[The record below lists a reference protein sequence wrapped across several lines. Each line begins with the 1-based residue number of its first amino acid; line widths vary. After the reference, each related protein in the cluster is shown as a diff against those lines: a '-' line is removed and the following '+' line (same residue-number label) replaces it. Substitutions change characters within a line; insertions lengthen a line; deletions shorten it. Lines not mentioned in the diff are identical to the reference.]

1 MKISSQERNLN
12 IMRIPVFFGWVLIF
26 VAVVSYKRR
35 KADRSSK
42 KTERDF
48 WERENNANATRKQ
61 DISNLDYVDFTSV
74 TLPFALFSDSLL
86 QQCEEQVLK
95 LKDEKIL
102 NLTGISN
109 TDLKLAYGAANLPL
123 LTQYDQNFT
132 LLARTLNT
140 WGHRLQELSHPQEA
154 IAVLSFAVSIG
165 SDIKATW
172 QLLAELYQEHG
183 EAEKLQGLPSQAE
196 KLNSL
201 MKQPILSMLEQI

>member
-1 MKISSQERNLN
+1 
-12 IMRIPVFFGWVLIF
+12 MRIPVFFGWVLIF

-123 LTQYDQNFT
+123 LTQYDQNFK
-132 LLARTLNT
+132 
-140 WGHRLQELSHPQEA
+140 
-154 IAVLSFAVSIG
+154 IG
-165 SDIKATW
+165 RA
-172 QLLAELYQEHG
+172 HV
-183 EAEKLQGLPSQAE
+183 
-196 KLNSL
+196 
-201 MKQPILSMLEQI
+201 